1 MPVQFINP
9 AAIHTPTGYSH
20 VAKAGNL
27 VSIAGQLSIDKDG
40 NVVGEGDIQAQT
52 KQALSNLEE
61 AVKASGG
68 TKEDIAAIRVYMTN
82 REDLEGMRQARAGFW
97 EGTPPAS
104 TLLFI
109 SGLVRPEFLIE
120 IEALAV
126 VGG

>member
-61 AVKASGG
+61 AIKASGG
-68 TKEDIAAIRVYMTN
+68 AKEDIAAIRVYMTN
-82 REDLEGMRQARAGFW
+82 RDDLEGMRQAAPGFGRAHHRRAPCSSSADWCGQSF
-97 EGTPPAS
+97 S
-104 TLLFI
+104 
-109 SGLVRPEFLIE
+109 SR
-120 IEALAV
+120 
-126 VGG
+126 

>member
-61 AVKASGG
+61 AVRASGG

-82 REDLEGMRQARAGFW
+82 RDDLDGMRQARAGFW

>member
-1 MPVQFINP
+1 MPVEFINP

-20 VAKAGNL
+20 VAKTGSL
-27 VSIAGQLSIDKDG
+27 VSIAGQLAIDKDG

-82 REDLEGMRQARAGFW
+82 RDDLEGMRQARTGFW

-126 VGG
+126 VDG

>member
-82 REDLEGMRQARAGFW
+82 RDDLEGMRQARAGFW

>member
-1 MPVQFINP
+1 MPVEFINP

-20 VAKAGNL
+20 VAKTGNL
-27 VSIAGQLSIDKDG
+27 VSIAGQLAIDKDG
-40 NVVGEGDIQAQT
+40 NVVGEGDIRAQT

-68 TKEDIAAIRVYMTN
+68 TKKDIAAIRVYMTN
-82 REDLEGMRQARAGFW
+82 RDDLEGMRQARGGFW

-126 VGG
+126 VDG

>member
-9 AAIHTPTGYSH
+9 ATIHTPTGYSH
-20 VAKAGNL
+20 VAKTGNL

-61 AVKASGG
+61 AVKAAGG
-68 TKEDIAAIRVYMTN
+68 AKEDIASIRVYMTN
-82 REDLEGMRQARAGFW
+82 RDDLEGMRQARGNFW

-126 VGG
+126 VGE

>member
-61 AVKASGG
+61 AIKASGG
-68 TKEDIAAIRVYMTN
+68 AKEDIAAIRVYMTN
-82 REDLEGMRQARAGFW
+82 RDDLEGMRQARAGFW

>member
-9 AAIHTPTGYSH
+9 ATIHTPTGYSH

>member
-27 VSIAGQLSIDKDG
+27 VSIAGQLSIGKDG

-52 KQALSNLEE
+52 KQALFNLEE

-82 REDLEGMRQARAGFW
+82 RDDLEGMRQARAGFW

>member
-52 KQALSNLEE
+52 KQALFNLEE

-82 REDLEGMRQARAGFW
+82 RDDLEGMRQSRAGFW
-97 EGTPPAS
+97 GDTPPAS